1 MGIITS
7 IGALIFCPVGYQIA
21 VANLMNPGP
30 DFRNA
35 EVSYCGDDDNH
46 WDN

>member
-7 IGALIFCPVGYQIA
+7 IGVLIFCPVGYQIGI
-21 VANLMNPGP
+21 ANLMNPGP
-30 DFRNA
+30 EFRNA
-35 EVSYCGDDDNH
+35 EVSYCDNDDNR